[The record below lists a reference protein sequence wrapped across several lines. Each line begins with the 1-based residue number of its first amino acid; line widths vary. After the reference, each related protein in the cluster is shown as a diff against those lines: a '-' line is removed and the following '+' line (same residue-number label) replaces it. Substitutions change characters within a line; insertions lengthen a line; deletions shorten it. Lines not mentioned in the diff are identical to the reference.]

1 MTSDPTLLPPTYL
14 GGPPIDRNNCER
26 EPIHI
31 PGSVQPHGA
40 LLVVDAGSDLIL
52 QASDNIREFLGLST
66 EELLGQPLSA
76 ALDAQA
82 VQNLREALPE
92 SVPDSLQYRLTWT
105 GPRLPGPLALTAH
118 RVPGRFVMELEP
130 ATPQDA
136 GGPQELRNAVFALD
150 ATASVQELAQV
161 AVEAVR
167 ELTGFDRVMMYR
179 FEPDDSGLVIA
190 EARRHDIG
198 SFLHHRF
205 PESDIPR
212 QARALYVR
220 HLLRLSADVNAAAV
234 PLIPVLDPQT
244 IAPTP
249 LGGAVLRATSPIHL
263 QYLRNMG
270 VASSLSVSVVVEGR
284 LWGLIACHHQ
294 TPLVVPPEVRTSLE
308 YLGRL
313 VGLQVRLKHRTETDL
328 FRQSLSTRHRAL
340 IEVAARTAHPLDTLS
355 DPALDLPG
363 LMRSSGVILSFE
375 GQWRTIG
382 SVPDPEFIEALLA
395 WLPTREGE
403 VWATDSLCQDFP
415 PAQDRPPVSG
425 ILALSIGRGWQ
436 EAIVWLRPEV
446 DMVIPWGGATPENAK
461 GAMGPRTSFETYR
474 QQVRGHSRP
483 WHPGEIEEAH
493 ALQLSLTSTLGERLQ
508 ALRELNAALTR
519 SVGEWQQFAFVM
531 SHDMQ
536 EPVRRVSQFADLIGT
551 RYSGSLDAKG
561 SEVLRH
567 LRQESV
573 RLRTLLRDL
582 HSYVEIM
589 TEPVLTRTAVD
600 LNRALHHAL
609 DTLTPELKQ
618 TGARVEVPAP
628 LPTVNANERRVTE
641 LLTHLLR
648 NALDHGAPA
657 RDQPHVVT
665 VQAQR
670 HPHAWHLTVQDSGPG
685 IPDEYH
691 ERIFKLMQHLNR
703 PGTTPDQTTAKGMG
717 LTLSLGI
724 AQAHHGTVTV
734 DSAPGQGTTFTFIL
748 PDVRGDTLG
757 RA

>member
-40 LLVVDAGSDLIL
+40 LLVVDGGSDLIL

-66 EELLGQPLSA
+66 EELLGQPLGA

-82 VQNLREALPE
+82 VQKLREALPE

-118 RVPGRFVMELEP
+118 RVPGRFIVELEP

-220 HLLRLSADVNAAAV
+220 HLLRLTADVNAPPV

-294 TPLVVPPEVRTSLE
+294 TLLVVPPEVRTSLE

-328 FRQSLSTRHRAL
+328 FRQSLSTRHRTL

-363 LMRSSGVILSFE
+363 LMRSSGVIMSFE

-461 GAMGPRTSFETYR
+461 GEMGPRTSFETYR

-536 EPVRRVSQFADLIGT
+536 EPVRRVSQFADLIAT

-600 LNRALHHAL
+600 LNRVLHHAL

-641 LLTHLLR
+641 LLSHLLR
-648 NALDHGAPA
+648 NALHHGAPA